1 MKFIKNNKLLV
12 IFLGIVLIFIIFI
25 IIIFSKF
32 IINKNVD
39 EYGNRLS
46 GIENV
51 AIKDSSIKK
60 MKSEFEKDEK
70 VEKISYKL
78 KGRLIN
84 IIFEIKDGTKLEDAK
99 ALGNKVLEYFDDEEK
114 NYYDIEVFLKNTN
127 EKNEEYPVIGYKHKS
142 SDALVWN

>member
-114 NYYDIEVFLKNTN
+114 KYYDIEVFLKNTN